1 MDSIVRALHPCTTL
15 TPIPHTQMSSRSS
28 HPYFSPRGF
37 VECYSAQQVS
47 TPFSDL
53 PCQGIPAR
61 PACCWQSTL
70 QAWWAATGGQ
80 DGACCRR
87 SRAIPASGVAVTCAS
102 QLEIH
107 GHPWQQELPT
117 PSNAF
122 MASADPDQASLSSS
136 ACHWCSVQVTI
147 N

>member
-28 HPYFSPRGF
+28 HPDSSPRSF
-37 VECYSAQQVS
+37 VERYSAQQAS
-47 TPFSDL
+47 IPFSDL

-61 PACCWQSTL
+61 PTCCWQSTL

-80 DGACCRR
+80 AGACCRR
-87 SRAIPASGVAVTCAS
+87 TGATSASGVAGTCAAPVAGAADT
-102 QLEIH
+102 LH
-107 GHPWQQELPT
+107 GFRR
-117 PSNAF
+117 SR
-122 MASADPDQASLSSS
+122 SSFTEPLRLLLVLCTS
-136 ACHWCSVQVTI
+136 D